1 MTLTLQD
8 LQGTLLRGTVRLVTF
23 SLLVILQPLTSMS
36 EEQRSAED
44 PGAGT
49 TVSAQ
54 EAEEE
59 KKPYPSKI
67 EPHPR
72 DGSGKKEEQKEK
84 KEKRGEI
91 VIAPIPVSS
100 PAIGSGLLFGLGYV
114 FPLDQDDKVSPPSA
128 IGGLGFR
135 TNNGSRGGA
144 VLGMFNFREDRFR
157 IVAAAGRGSIN
168 YDLFGIGN
176 SAGTAGISAP
186 INQKGSLFLGQ
197 FLYRVGWGWHLGP
210 RYQVRQSTVRPEF
223 TGEHLP
229 PGIEIPDAV
238 LESKTAA
245 LGPQLMRDRR
255 DSPFYPRKGSVFKAG
270 ADFFAKGLGSKFSY
284 QAYQVAFNKYATLGP
299 RQVLA
304 YRVMGC
310 GVGGDVP
317 FYDLCLFGFNNDL
330 RGYYA
335 GQFRDR
341 RMFAT
346 QVEYRL
352 ELFPRVGV
360 AGFVGVGG
368 VASELSKF
376 RGDELLPA
384 GGGGFRLT
392 VAKRNHINLRFDL
405 GFGRVGHTF
414 SMGLAEAF

>member
-1 MTLTLQD
+1 VNRYLSVN
-8 LQGTLLRGTVRLVTF
+8 LLA
-23 SLLVILQPLTSMS
+23 LLLPVASMS
-36 EEQRSAED
+36 AEQRSSGRLTTEA
-44 PGAGT
+44 
-49 TVSAQ
+49 TVSEQ
-54 EAEEE
+54 TGNT
-59 KKPYPSKI
+59 KKTSERASGSK
-67 EPHPR
+67 
-72 DGSGKKEEQKEK
+72 KKVTK

-91 VIAPIPVSS
+91 VIAPIPISS
-100 PAIGSGLLFGLGYV
+100 PAIGSGLLLGFGYV
-114 FPLDQDDKVSPPSA
+114 FPLNKNDTISPPST
-128 IGGLGFR
+128 IGGMGFR

-144 VLGMFNFREDRFR
+144 VLGTFNFGEDRYR
-157 IVAAAGRGSIN
+157 IGAIGGRGSVN

-176 SAGTAGISAP
+176 GAGAAGISVP

-197 FLYRVGWGWHLGP
+197 FLYRVGRWHLGL
-210 RYQVRQSTVRPEF
+210 RYQVRQSTVGPELAGDRPPE
-223 TGEHLP
+223 
-229 PGIEIPDAV
+229 GIEIPEAV
-238 LESKTAA
+238 LQSKTAA

-255 DSPFYPRKGSVFKAG
+255 DSLFYTRRGSVFKMG
-270 ADFFAKGLGSKFSY
+270 ADFFSKGLGSKFNYQSY
-284 QAYQVAFNKYATLGP
+284 QLAFNRYLSLSP

-352 ELFPRVGV
+352 ELLPRLGVVGF
-360 AGFVGVGG
+360 AGVGG
-368 VASELSKF
+368 VAPELSKF

-384 GGGGFRLT
+384 GGGGLRFT
-392 VAKRNHINLRFDL
+392 VAKKNHINLRFDF

-414 SMGLAEAF
+414 SLGVAEAF

>member
-1 MTLTLQD
+1 MIAIRQKSKTALN
-8 LQGTLLRGTVRLVTF
+8 R
-23 SLLVILQPLTSMS
+23 VILPVSVALLAILLPVASMP
-36 EEQRSAED
+36 EEQRSAGESATTE
-44 PGAGT
+44 G

-54 EAEEE
+54 TGNKEEQT
-59 KKPYPSKI
+59 S
-67 EPHPR
+67 EP
-72 DGSGKKEEQKEK
+72 DSGSGKKVAK

-100 PAIGSGLLFGLGYV
+100 PAIGSGLLLGFGYV
-114 FPLDQDDKVSPPSA
+114 FPLNKNDKVSPPSI
-128 IGGLGFR
+128 IGGMGFR

-144 VLGMFNFREDRFR
+144 VLGVFNFREDRYR
-157 IVAAAGRGSIN
+157 IATVGARGSVN

-176 SAGTAGISAP
+176 GAGAAGISVP
-186 INQKGSLFLGQ
+186 IHQKGSIFLGQ
-197 FLYRVGWGWHLGP
+197 FLFRVGGWHLGP
-210 RYQVRQSTVRPEF
+210 RYQVRQSTVRPEVA
-223 TGEHLP
+223 GDRLPEH
-229 PGIEIPDAV
+229 IVIPETV
-238 LESKTAA
+238 LQSKTAA

-255 DSPFYPRKGSVFKAG
+255 DSLFYARKGSVFKVG
-270 ADFFAKGLGSKFSY
+270 ADVFSKGLGSKFSY
-284 QAYQVAFNKYATLGP
+284 QAYQVAFNKYASLSP

-310 GVGGDVP
+310 GVGGEVP

-341 RMFAT
+341 RMFAM
-346 QVEYRL
+346 QMEYRL
-352 ELFPRVGV
+352 ELLPRVGV
-360 AGFVGVGG
+360 VGFAGVGG
-368 VASELSKF
+368 VAPEFSKF

-392 VAKRNHINLRFDL
+392 VAKKNHINLRFDF

-414 SMGLAEAF
+414 SMGVAEAF